1 MDLAQLVEITDKQE
15 EIISELEQEI
25 QELLTIRNKAE
36 GNKIVEVVETFESDT
51 WTGLWWKINV
61 TLSIM

>member
-25 QELLTIRNKAE
+25 QELLTVRNKTE
-36 GNKIVEVVETFESDT
+36 GNKIDEAVVTFESLT
-51 WTGLWWKINV
+51 IFQLMRLT
-61 TLSIM
+61 S